1 MQSMKKISILV
12 FSLFLGFFSKGNAPI
27 FNIDTSNENTLYE
40 MLHLFQSGLKFD
52 IFQKA
57 LIGWHKLYEAHQ
69 LANPTIISIIDYSQ
83 SSNNKRLYII
93 DLMHQKVLFNTYVAH
108 GKNTGAEFASNFS
121 NEPNSLKTSLG
132 FYITAAPIM
141 SSKHGEALLINGVEK
156 GFNDNAANREIIIH
170 AANYVC
176 EQWIHTYGML
186 GRSFGCPAIP
196 PALTA
201 SIIATIKAGTC
212 LFLYYPNDSYIRG
225 SRLLN

>member
-1 MQSMKKISILV
+1 MKRISIIV
-12 FSLFLGFFSKGNAPI
+12 FSLLLGFFSKGNVPI
-27 FNIDTSNENTLYE
+27 FNIDKSIENTLYE

-57 LIGWHKLYEAHQ
+57 LTGWNKLNAANQ
-69 LANPTIISIIDYSQ
+69 LANPGILSIIDYSQ

-93 DLMHQKVLFNTYVAH
+93 DLMHQKVLYNTYVAH
-108 GKNTGAEFASNFS
+108 GKNTGAEFATSFS
-121 NEPNSLKTSLG
+121 NDPNSLKTSLG
-132 FYITAAPIM
+132 FYITSVPIM

-156 GFNDNAANREIIIH
+156 GFNDKAASREIIIH

-176 EQWIHTYGML
+176 EEFIKRYGML

-201 SIIATIKAGTC
+201 SIIATIKAGSC
-212 LFLYYPNDSYIRG
+212 LFLYYPNPAYIKG
-225 SRLLN
+225 STLLH